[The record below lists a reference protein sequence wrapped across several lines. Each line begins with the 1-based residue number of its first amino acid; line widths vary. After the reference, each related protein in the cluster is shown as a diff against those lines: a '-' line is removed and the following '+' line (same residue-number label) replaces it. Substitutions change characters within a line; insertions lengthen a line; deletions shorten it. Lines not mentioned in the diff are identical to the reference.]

1 MGLDLP
7 DNLALDDLQYGWLR
21 VPETLA
27 GLTPAVTSTFYV
39 DFRWRSNGVVR
50 AGMTLAE
57 EKPDLVSAY
66 YRTAAVL
73 DVTITVTRA
82 DSSAMAGQRVAQS
95 AHLTRRVKLRNLLR
109 EIRYE
114 E

>member
-1 MGLDLP
+1 M
-7 DNLALDDLQYGWLR
+7 
-21 VPETLA
+21 A
-27 GLTPAVTSTFYV
+27 GA
-39 DFRWRSNGVVR
+39 

-73 DVTITVTRA
+73 DVTVTVTRA
-82 DSSAMAGQRVAQS
+82 DPSATVGQRVAQS